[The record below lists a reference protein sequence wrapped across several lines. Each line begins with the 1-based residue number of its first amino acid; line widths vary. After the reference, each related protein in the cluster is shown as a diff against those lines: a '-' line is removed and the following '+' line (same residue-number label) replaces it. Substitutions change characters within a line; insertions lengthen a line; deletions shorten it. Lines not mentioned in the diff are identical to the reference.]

1 MPPCNIGQAAC
12 ATVASHDIS
21 KPVIISDSYQLHL
34 EDASSICANPT
45 IELIKAATERIS
57 GDKHVGALL
66 SIGGKFSRTRNSTD
80 TRSYEAIEASAKSVH
95 SHLWEHL
102 SSSNIYFR
110 FVVPYKSF
118 LGSQD
123 ETLRNNIL
131 HYMDEGAVDELVHK
145 LVTSSILGKI
155 GRPLSTL
162 CKYLKYCPFS
172 YSHKI

>member
-57 GDKHVGALL
+57 GDKHVGALV
-66 SIGGKFSRTRNSTD
+66 SIGGEFSGTRNSND
-80 TRSYEAIEASAKSVH
+80 TRNYEGIEANAKSLH
-95 SHLWEHL
+95 SHLSGHL

-110 FVVPYKSF
+110 FVVPYKYF
-118 LGSQD
+118 IGGQD
-123 ETLRNNIL
+123 ETLRNNVL

-162 CKYLKYCPFS
+162 CKYLKYWSSS
-172 YSHKI
+172 YSHNI